1 MKKIAI
7 VGQGYIGLPLA
18 ISAANSDFYVYGID
32 IDELKINQ
40 LNSGQSPIEG
50 LSNNEVK
57 TVIDKARYIAVNNF
71 EVINECEIVIICVP
85 TPLNSYHVPDLTT
98 FSNAVKVVG
107 KHLTK
112 GSLVV
117 IESTIAPGTT
127 RDLVL
132 ETLKKESK
140 LSEKDFD
147 LAFSPERID
156 PLNLKWN
163 ILNTPKIV
171 SGLNEISL
179 KRATEFY
186 SKFVEKIIEV
196 QSIEVA
202 ETAKVLENSFRLINI
217 SFINE
222 LAVFCNKLGI
232 DINEVIIAASTK
244 PYGFMPFYPS
254 LGVGGHCI
262 PVDPIYLSEKA
273 NQLGTPIQMIDVASK
288 VNKNMPE
295 YFVGRADEKIG
306 GLKDKSIIILG
317 VAYKPNVAD
326 VRETPVESLIM
337 GLISRGAQVSWHD
350 DLVKQ
355 WNGSKSVVLSS
366 NYDLAIIATPHDY
379 FDLSKLG
386 NVPIL
391 NTRGSI

>member
-1 MKKIAI
+1 MKKVAI

-18 ISAANSDFYVYGID
+18 ISAANSDYYVYGID

-85 TPLNSYHVPDLTT
+85 TPLNSYHVPDLTA

-107 KHLTK
+107 KHLAK

-156 PLNLKWN
+156 PLNPKWN

-171 SGLNEISL
+171 SGLNENSL
-179 KRATEFY
+179 NRAVEFY
-186 SKFVEKIIEV
+186 SKFVEKVIGV
-196 QSIEVA
+196 QSFEVA

-295 YFVGRADEKIG
+295 YFVGRAAKKIG
-306 GLKDKSIIILG
+306 GLKDKRVIILG

-379 FDLSKLG
+379 FDISKLG